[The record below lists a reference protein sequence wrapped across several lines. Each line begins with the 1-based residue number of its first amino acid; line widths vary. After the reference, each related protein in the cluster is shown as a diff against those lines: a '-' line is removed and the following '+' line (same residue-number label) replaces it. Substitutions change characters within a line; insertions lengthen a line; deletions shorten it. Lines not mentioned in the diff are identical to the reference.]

1 MDDLQRKL
9 VVELVEKSAKAE
21 EMEAAVELIAQLK
34 EQLDMSS
41 PGNSYDSLLANE
53 VFQTD
58 CPLDRR

>member
-1 MDDLQRKL
+1 VDDLQRKL
-9 VVELVEKSAKAE
+9 VVEQVEKSANAE

-41 PGNSYDSLLANE
+41 PGNSSASLLVNE

>member
-41 PGNSYDSLLANE
+41 PGNSSASLLVNE